1 MRKVFSIG
9 VFLLATLGNCLIVPN
24 VGATSNSN
32 LTVELNGLKRQG
44 GQVCLSLFSSSQG
57 FPDNKE
63 NALQTQCI
71 RLEKES
77 PKITF
82 ENLIPGNYAV
92 AVFHDANSDQI
103 LNLNSLGIPTEGF
116 GFSRNPTILAGPP
129 QFDDTAVAVATA
141 QNNIQIKL
149 QYLWNFN
156 Q

>member
-1 MRKVFSIG
+1 MKNRFS
-9 VFLLATLGNCLIVPN
+9 VRAFLLASLGIFLSLPN
-24 VGATSNSN
+24 AEATSQSN
-32 LTVELNGLKRQG
+32 LTVELDGLKNQG

-57 FPDNKE
+57 FPDQKE
-63 NALQTQCI
+63 SALQTQCV
-71 RLEKES
+71 RLGKDS

-92 AVFHDANSDQI
+92 AVFHDANSDQT

-116 GFSRNPTILAGPP
+116 GFSRNPAIFAGPP
-129 QFDDTAVAVATA
+129 QFDDTAVVVATA

-149 QYLWNFN
+149 QYLWNLN

>member
-1 MRKVFSIG
+1 MKKRFSASVLILSILSIFWIIPS
-9 VFLLATLGNCLIVPN
+9 VDATENNLIV
-24 VGATSNSN
+24 
-32 LTVELNGLKRQG
+32 ELDGLKNQT
-44 GQVCLSLFSSSQG
+44 GQVCFSLFSSSQG

-71 RLEKES
+71 QLGQDH
-77 PKITF
+77 PKIRF

-92 AVFHDANSDQI
+92 AVFHDANSDQT

-129 QFDDTAVAVATA
+129 QFNDTAVVVANV

-156 Q
+156 K

>member
-1 MRKVFSIG
+1 MKKRFSASI
-9 VFLLATLGNCLIVPN
+9 LILSILGNLGIVPSVEAISNHLIV
-24 VGATSNSN
+24 
-32 LTVELNGLKRQG
+32 ELDGLKNKT

-71 RLEKES
+71 QLGKDN

-92 AVFHDANSDQI
+92 AVFHDANSDQT

-129 QFDDTAVAVATA
+129 QFNDTAVVVANV

-156 Q
+156 K